1 MAKLIKTHVKTR
13 SEGLFSYLKNVFRV
27 CFESPF
33 TRMISSLKYKCPPHE
48 YSLFSYYF
56 FYLQGVFQLTTS
68 HGKELLMQASNDAER
83 DEWAVAIGEAIRS
96 LDCVSIDANGV
107 SGSDVKHE

>member
-33 TRMISSLKYKCPPHE
+33 TRMISSLKYKWPPPMNIHCF
-48 YSLFSYYF
+48 YTIFFLFA
-56 FYLQGVFQLTTS
+56 G
-68 HGKELLMQASNDAER
+68 
-83 DEWAVAIGEAIRS
+83 
-96 LDCVSIDANGV
+96 CVSTNNKSRKRTFDAGF
-107 SGSDVKHE
+107 

>member
-1 MAKLIKTHVKTR
+1 M
-13 SEGLFSYLKNVFRV
+13 
-27 CFESPF
+27 
-33 TRMISSLKYKCPPHE
+33 
-48 YSLFSYYF
+48 
-56 FYLQGVFQLTTS
+56 FQLTTS